1 MEENAELE
9 EGEARYYRDDDDK
22 IVDPDIALSYIDEKI
37 RNVLGH
43 FQKDFEG
50 GVSAENLGAKFGG
63 YGSFLPTYER
73 SPSVWSRPKTPQKNY
88 NAPKSPNNLPNEGAS
103 LNLKAPSNKAPSLRL
118 GTAPCSARPLH
129 NSRVPSADVSLKENQ
144 VAEKSPLKDESSN
157 RSGNLTDQRTL
168 KVRIKVGCDNSARK
182 NAAIYSGL
190 GLDDSPYSS
199 LGNSPEESGGMSPIS
214 REMTDMSPTGIIQA
228 MTSFPIPGGVL
239 ISPVHDSLLC
249 LVKREKLCSV
259 SKPMPLLNGHQE
271 HASILEDEVASMVGN
286 RKVLKETKT
295 KVAGKSERQLEVK
308 HENGRDFEDVMSLQT
323 KKISV
328 NETTGGKEFLSRDS
342 KSMHV
347 SKSESDV
354 RDSLKVAGGASEVF
368 REGNKDGGKVRLC
381 SSELVKEEALESI
394 SGEDCSKNEK
404 GNLRSSLL
412 ENVHGNRVLN
422 PHKDVLIDRNDYG
435 NCHKIS
441 ASLQGYSDG
450 SKCKN
455 KSKGAKSNG
464 KPVAV
469 STKESPRFGSSAD
482 LNNKKNTGYVVADC
496 NSKSQRIKS
505 QKDDKGR
512 DNQMDPVRQSSGDRP
527 KDANL
532 DSVGM
537 QQNALFDKR
546 KGRLSGKKVDEP
558 DVSGATIKDA
568 SIVRPITETGLTSEM
583 VLPMAAPVLIE
594 EDWVQ
599 CDRCQKWRLLPFG
612 TKPEQLP
619 DKWLCSMLNWLPG
632 LNHCNISEE
641 ETTKALNAL
650 YQLPVSESQTNLQ
663 NHVSGTALGGYLG
676 GVQHLDQN
684 VSAQAVSN
692 QGKKNMV

>member
-1 MEENAELE
+1 M
-9 EGEARYYRDDDDK
+9 
-22 IVDPDIALSYIDEKI
+22 
-37 RNVLGH
+37 
-43 FQKDFEG
+43 
-50 GVSAENLGAKFGG
+50 G
-63 YGSFLPTYER
+63 YVTI
-73 SPSVWSRPKTPQKNY
+73 Q
-88 NAPKSPNNLPNEGAS
+88 GAS
-103 LNLKAPSNKAPSLRL
+103 QNLKAPSNKGPSLRL

-214 REMTDMSPTGIIQA
+214 REMTDMSPTGIIQVMVCSAFSMYSVSLLLDETKIICLYLMVFIYMLKQA

-259 SKPMPLLNGHQE
+259 SKPMPLLNGRQE
-271 HASILEDEVASMVGN
+271 HASILEDELASMVGN

-308 HENGRDFEDVMSLQT
+308 RENGRDFEDVMSLQT

-404 GNLRSSLL
+404 GNLSSLL

-422 PHKDVLIDRNDYG
+422 PHRDVLIDRNDYG

-450 SKCKN
+450 SKCKEDLNPQKEKAGWKTEDDEISVPFKTERLSFEGKN

-546 KGRLSGKKVDEP
+546 KGRLSGKKVDEQ

-619 DKWLCSMLNWLPG
+619 DKWLCSMLNWL
-632 LNHCNISEE
+632 
-641 ETTKALNAL
+641 
-650 YQLPVSESQTNLQ
+650 
-663 NHVSGTALGGYLG
+663 
-676 GVQHLDQN
+676 
-684 VSAQAVSN
+684 
-692 QGKKNMV
+692 